1 MKPQS
6 VIRHHIGGRE
16 AAARGPLVLTADSQI
31 SFRDLE
37 QIGIRGLQHLAAEGW
52 RTVDSN
58 GWTATQ
64 DTAVVG
70 PALTPGSTIP
80 AEFLRTWMPGVIR
93 QATQPTTIDELI
105 GITTIGQWSDEE
117 IYLNIAE
124 PVAKAELYG
133 DHSNVP
139 LASYAMS
146 QDYRTVYR
154 FEQGFQVSRLE
165 EDRQGRAGFNVAT
178 EKRESAE
185 LSLDLSRNRIGF
197 YGYAQPNSRTFG
209 LLNDPNLPAY
219 SNAAATWATA
229 TFAQI
234 TGDLIGMFNRLEVA
248 GKGLIKEDTKITLA
262 LPLGFRQYLAVM
274 NQTATKTVAEW
285 INDNYPG
292 LRIVYTPEFNLANG
306 GANVAY
312 MWADSVPI
320 KGNTATNDTI
330 VQIVPTRFQVLG
342 TEQRIKGYVEDFT
355 NATAGVMV
363 LKPWAVQRLTGL

>member
-1 MKPQS
+1 MRPQS
-6 VIRHHIGGRE
+6 NIRHSLTGRE
-16 AAARGPLVLTADSQI
+16 VVARGAMVLTADSQI

-37 QIGIRGLQHLAAEGW
+37 QIGVRGLERLAAEGW
-52 RTVDSN
+52 N
-58 GWTATQ
+58 FTQ
-64 DTAVVG
+64 DTAIVG

-93 QATQPTTIDELI
+93 QATQPTTIDELV
-105 GITTIGQWSDEE
+105 GVMTIGEWSDEE

-197 YGYAQPNSRTFG
+197 YGFAQPNSRTYG

-219 SNAAATWATA
+219 SNAAAAWATA
-229 TFAQI
+229 TFDQI
-234 TGDLIGMFNRLEVA
+234 TGDLMGMFNRLEVA
-248 GKGLIKEDTKITLA
+248 GKGLIKEDTEITLV
-262 LPLGFRQYLAVM
+262 LPLGFRQYLSRT
-274 NQTATKTVAEW
+274 NTNGSLTVRQW
-285 INDNYPG
+285 ISENYPR
-292 LRIVYTPEFNLANG
+292 LRILYTPEFNLANG

-312 MWADSVPI
+312 MWADNVQI
-320 KGNTATNDTI
+320 KGNTATNQTI
-330 VQIVPTRFQVLG
+330 VQIVPSRFTVLG

-363 LKPWAVQRLTGL
+363 LKPWAVQRLTGM